1 MKEKRKFIRSKLRR
15 LTSIVKNQGKYELLL
30 EQKNKNL
37 TLIDVKDISTG
48 GIRIESKFE
57 LLKGTSLELT
67 TPKVKNADSTVLKCE
82 VTRVEYIDGSDEYVI
97 GLRFIPPN
105 TDYLKQLV
113 AAALA
118 AAQNKSGT
126 GNQPPNGRS

>member
-1 MKEKRKFIRSKLRR
+1 MILQV
-15 LTSIVKNQGKYELLL
+15 L
-30 EQKNKNL
+30 
-37 TLIDVKDISTG
+37 
-48 GIRIESKFE
+48 
-57 LLKGTSLELT
+57 
-67 TPKVKNADSTVLKCE
+67 LKCE

-118 AAQNKSGT
+118 INSPKDS
-126 GNQPPNGRS
+126 SKIS

>member
-1 MKEKRKFIRSKLRR
+1 MEEKRRYIRTKLRR
-15 LTSIVKNQGKYELLL
+15 LTSIVKSPSGEYKLLV
-30 EQKNKNL
+30 EQQQKNP

-57 LLKGTSLELT
+57 LMKGASLELT
-67 TPKVKNADSTVLKCE
+67 IPKLKTIDSAVLKCE
-82 VTRVEYIDGSDEYVI
+82 VVRVQSVDGSGEYMI

-113 AAALA
+113 ADIQA
-118 AAQNKSGT
+118 
-126 GNQPPNGRS
+126 

>member
-1 MKEKRKFIRSKLRR
+1 MNF
-15 LTSIVKNQGKYELLL
+15 Y
-30 EQKNKNL
+30 QKKKKNL

-67 TPKVKNADSTVLKCE
+67 IPKLKTIDSTVLKCE
-82 VTRVEYIDGSDEYVI
+82 VTRVQYVEGSDEYMV

-105 TDYLKQLV
+105 TDYLKQFV
-113 AAALA
+113 EAIQVQCLA
-118 AAQNKSGT
+118 
-126 GNQPPNGRS
+126 

>member
-1 MKEKRKFIRSKLRR
+1 MEEKKRRFVRTELR
-15 LTSIVKNQGKYELLL
+15 LLASMVKTPMGDYKLLL

-48 GIRIESKFE
+48 GIRIESKYE
-57 LLKGTSLELT
+57 LMKGASLELT
-67 TPKVKNADSTVLKCE
+67 IPKLKTIDSTVLKCE
-82 VTRVEYIDGSDEYVI
+82 VTRVQYVDGTGEYMI

-113 AAALA
+113 VDIQA
-118 AAQNKSGT
+118 
-126 GNQPPNGRS
+126 